1 MEHEDTLI
9 WHHTRDG
16 EFSVKSGYK
25 VALSVDDVAECSNPQ
40 AANKWWKYL
49 WNLKIPPKIR
59 NFIWRL
65 CKGWLPATS
74 RLVGR
79 GMDIDPSCFRCGYG
93 RESIFHSIWQCPE
106 AKKFWKAT
114 CFYGLFVPE
123 DEMDMLGGLLRI
135 QNILPRKDFCL
146 FLTYI
151 WQIWNMRNKALHKE
165 RCLLPDNLILFSECL
180 LDDYLKYNEAGL
192 PKRSVAAPPPCWSP
206 SIKNCFQ
213 VNVDAAIDKSNGS
226 CAAELLA
233 IREGLVAARE
243 GRFFPF
249 SIASDCAVIVSS
261 LTGGKKLFSDLGP
274 LIEEVREWANCD
286 SFAGF
291 FHVSRLINGP
301 AHKLARWA
309 VSSSSSGGDLSS
321 CPASISL
328 TIAKDCIQL

>member
-1 MEHEDTLI
+1 M
-9 WHHTRDG
+9 
-16 EFSVKSGYK
+16 
-25 VALSVDDVAECSNPQ
+25 N
-40 AANKWWKYL
+40 
-49 WNLKIPPKIR
+49 
-59 NFIWRL
+59 
-65 CKGWLPATS
+65 
-74 RLVGR
+74 
-79 GMDIDPSCFRCGYG
+79 
-93 RESIFHSIWQCPE
+93 
-106 AKKFWKAT
+106 
-114 CFYGLFVPE
+114 
-123 DEMDMLGGLLRI
+123 MLGGLLRT

-206 SIKNCFQ
+206 SSKNCFQ

-226 CAAELLA
+226 CGFGLIIRDDLGCVMDVRWKFWAFPIGVEAAELLA

-309 VSSSSSGGDLSS
+309 VSSSSSGRDLSS